1 MTRPHVTPQVQEL
14 TQSNGVIDAEAA
26 ENFLDVPSVKE
37 TVSSDHHLER
47 F

>member
-1 MTRPHVTPQVQEL
+1 MPPPTPTL

-37 TVSSDHHLER
+37 TISSDHHLER